1 MRKQPQHYISG
12 TTPDHGIKKPSP
24 PPAPPKTLREGN
36 EKRCGTNPEPST
48 PRPTTPPQGTTNY
61 EKLLTRL
68 LLKVNHVTCYHR
80 HGNPIPK
87 SALDELA
94 RFQEEIED
102 IINE

>member
-1 MRKQPQHYISG
+1 MRKQPQPLNKN
-12 TTPDHGIKKPSP
+12 TKKPTP
-24 PPAPPKTLREGN
+24 PPAPPKPLREGS

-48 PRPTTPPQGTTNY
+48 PRPATPPQPQGTTDY

-80 HGNPIPK
+80 HGNHIPK

-94 RFQEEIED
+94 RFQEEVEELLD
-102 IINE
+102 E